1 MATKTQHQ
9 ESGPGIS
16 RDEIERGR
24 AQVGSELDAAQAA
37 VDQAAYRAAI
47 HHAPEHREALAAA
60 QQRLA
65 ALQAELSALDAVS
78 REVVRVERAQGQQ
91 AAMADLD
98 TLEARAT
105 AVIDAVPVAYRKA
118 HQALEAFSDAWRSL
132 LETKEAARAL
142 VIRTNPQIV
151 RQSGGLELEG
161 VVMALREQV
170 LLEFGEALSVAG
182 VLQRTPEQIIYNAE
196 WGVEAARRSVRVGV
210 EQKRNE
216 LRRSAG
222 ARLDPP
228 EA

>member
-1 MATKTQHQ
+1 MSTKTQHQ
-9 ESGPGIS
+9 ELGPGIS

-24 AQVGSELDAAQAA
+24 AQVGSERDAAQAA

-47 HHAPEHREALAAA
+47 HHAPEHREALVAA

-91 AAMADLD
+91 AALADLD
-98 TLEARAT
+98 ALEAQAT
-105 AVIDAVPVAYRKA
+105 QAIDAVPVAYRKA
-118 HQALEAFSDAWRSL
+118 HEALEAFSDAWRSL

-161 VVMALREQV
+161 VVMALKEQV

-196 WGVEAARRSVRVGV
+196 WGVEAARRSVQVGV

-222 ARLDPP
+222 ERLDPP
-228 EA
+228 GA